1 MDQHSISLHFVKF
14 ILRSPSGLFILSMSN
29 EMWNLLELFL
39 QAFILLYLFI
49 RSENVRRMSVL
60 SGLIFPEANLI
71 FFLPQWL
78 SDSLLLEQV
87 KIFSPVVWLF
97 LGNYS
102 KNSALELKG
111 YLRIQAVIF

>member
-71 FFLPQWL
+71 LFFT
-78 SDSLLLEQV
+78 SMA
-87 KIFSPVVWLF
+87 VWLIASWTGENLF
-97 LGNYS
+97 PCGLT
-102 KNSALELKG
+102 
-111 YLRIQAVIF
+111 IFRQL

>member
-49 RSENVRRMSVL
+49 RSENVQRMSVL

-71 FFLPQWL
+71 LFFYLNGCL
-78 SDSLLLEQV
+78 THC
-87 KIFSPVVWLF
+87 F
-97 LGNYS
+97 LNRWKSFPLWFDY
-102 KNSALELKG
+102 
-111 YLRIQAVIF
+111 F